1 MTLVKF
7 NQRPFEKSF
16 NSIFEDLFQHFPATG
31 ANTKDWS
38 LNGNAPVNI
47 NETKEAYQLDVVAP
61 GFDKADFKIN
71 VDQNI
76 LTISG
81 EKKTAEKTEG
91 EKQIRKEYGFKSFK
105 RSFTLDEA
113 IDDAGISA
121 KYENGVLNVTLP
133 KKEEVKVTPK
143 EISVQ

>member
-7 NQRPFEKSF
+7 NQRPFEKSL
-16 NSIFEDLFQHFPATG
+16 NSIFEDLFQHFPANG
-31 ANTKDWS
+31 ANKDWS
-38 LNGNAPVNI
+38 PTGYAPVNI

-71 VDQNI
+71 VEQNI

-81 EKKTAEKTEG
+81 EKKTAEKSETD
-91 EKQIRKEYGFKSFK
+91 KQIRREYGFKSFK

-113 IDDAGISA
+113 INDAEISA
-121 KYENGVLNVTLP
+121 KYENGVLYVTLP
-133 KKEEVKVTPK
+133 KKEEVKVSPK